1 MRKKI
6 PDEFKK
12 EKFTVSIDE
21 RLYDMLD
28 KFLEDMNHPNRSV
41 YIQSLI
47 EKDMKEKGKDV
58 NKIF

>member
-6 PDEFKK
+6 PEEFKK

-21 RLYDMLD
+21 RLYGLLD
-28 KFLEDMNHPNRSV
+28 KFLEDNKHPNRSV

-47 EKDMKEKGKDV
+47 EKDMKERGKDIGK
-58 NKIF
+58 NF